1 MTKSETFK
9 RLYKNYTG
17 KFIGKIFLAAIFSV
31 IVAAS
36 TSATAWLLDP
46 AIEKIFINKDQTLII
61 LIPIAIIIAFSAKGV
76 SLYCA
81 KLIMINVSE
90 EVKKML
96 QTDMLKSFIKAD
108 TEIIDNKH
116 SGNYISNL
124 NFDVQQITRLLS
136 EAYLSIFKDGL
147 TLIGLLFVMFFQNWK
162 LSLIAII
169 MIPLATIT
177 AKILGKR
184 MGKVTTQAQEKSGD
198 LNRYLIDLFKNHKV
212 IKIFQRENFEKSRSE
227 KFVNDLK
234 EKSAKIATVY
244 IRSAPIMEILTGIL
258 IASLIFYSGKLI
270 ISGELAI
277 NNFFSF
283 LAAMMLAYQPVKTLT
298 KVNVAISQGFAAA
311 ERILPIID
319 TQNEINSNEQGDKLN
334 IIDGNIVLDKINFT
348 YKSNPENK
356 VLHDISIKFAGGKMT
371 ALVGHSGSGKS
382 TLLNMIPRIYL
393 PTSGNIY
400 FDNQDISKVN
410 LASLRNQISIVDQNT
425 TLFDDTVLN
434 NIKYARP
441 DADKEDIIEAAKLSM
456 SDEFINNLENGY
468 ETMIGE
474 NGVKLSGGEKQRLS
488 IARAFLKNSKI
499 ILLDEA
505 TSSLDS
511 ETEEKIQK
519 ALNKLITNKT
529 TIVIAHRLS
538 TILNSDNIYVVDG
551 GKIIDSGKHDDL
563 LNNSKTVS
571 YTHLTLPTNR
581 EV

>member
-1 MTKSETFK
+1 MSKIKILK
-9 RLYKNYTG
+9 RLFKNYTG
-17 KFIGKIFLAAIFSV
+17 KFLNKILLAGFFSI

-46 AIEKIFINKDQTLII
+46 AIEKIFLNKDQTLIF
-61 LIPIAIIIAFSAKGV
+61 LIPIAIILAFSAKGT
-76 SLYCA
+76 SLYFA
-81 KLIMINVSE
+81 KLLMINVSE
-90 EVKKML
+90 EVKKMM

-108 TEIIDNKH
+108 TEIIENKH
-116 SGNYISNL
+116 SGKYISNL
-124 NFDVQQITRLLS
+124 NFDVNQITILLADALLS
-136 EAYLSIFKDGL
+136 LFKDSL
-147 TLIGLLFVMFFQNWK
+147 TLIGLLIVMFFQNWK
-162 LSLIAII
+162 LSLIAIF
-169 MIPLATIT
+169 MIPLASIT
-177 AKILGKR
+177 AKILAKR

-198 LNRYLIDLFKNHKV
+198 LNRYLIDLFKNHKL
-212 IKIFQRENFEKSRSE
+212 IKIFQREDYEEKRSE

-234 EKSAKIATVY
+234 EKSAKIAAIY
-244 IRSAPIMEILTGIL
+244 IRSAPIMEILTGIM
-258 IASLIFYSGKLI
+258 IAILIFYSGKLI
-270 ISGELAI
+270 INDEIGI

-298 KVNVAISQGFAAA
+298 KVNVGIGQGLAAA

-319 TQNEINSNEQGDKLN
+319 KQNEISLNEQGAKLN
-334 IIDGNIVLDKINFT
+334 ISEGNIVLDKINFA
-348 YKSNPENK
+348 YKSNLENK
-356 VLHDISIKFAGGKMT
+356 VLQDMSLKFTGGKMT

-393 PTSGNIY
+393 PNSGNIY
-400 FDNQDISKVN
+400 FDDQDISLVN
-410 LASLRNQISIVDQNT
+410 LESLRNQISIVDQNT
-425 TLFDDTVLN
+425 TLFDDTVFN

-441 DADKEDIIEAAKLSM
+441 DADKKDILEAAKLSM

-488 IARAFLKNSKI
+488 IARAFLKNSRI

-519 ALNKLITNKT
+519 ALDKLIINKT

-538 TILNSDNIYVVDG
+538 TILNSDNIYVVDK
-551 GKIIDSGKHDDL
+551 GKIVDHGKHEEL
-563 LNNSKTVS
+563 LNNSKI
-571 YTHLTLPTNR
+571 YKNFYQR
-581 EV
+581 QIKQN

>member
-1 MTKSETFK
+1 MIKSKIFK
-9 RLYKNYTG
+9 RLYKNYTS
-17 KFIGKIFLAAIFSV
+17 KFISKIILAAFFSV

-61 LIPIAIIIAFSAKGV
+61 LIPLAIIIAFSAKGI
-76 SLYCA
+76 SLYYA

-108 TEIIDNKH
+108 TEIIENKH
-116 SGNYISNL
+116 SGKYISNL
-124 NFDVQQITRLLS
+124 NFDVMQITRLLS

-147 TLIGLLFVMFFQNWK
+147 TLVGLLCVMFFQNWK

-198 LNRYLIDLFKNHKV
+198 LNRYLIDLFKNHKI

-234 EKSAKIATVY
+234 EKSAKIAAVY
-244 IRSAPIMEILTGIL
+244 IRSAPIMEILTGVM
-258 IASLIFYSGKLI
+258 IAALIFYSGKLI

-298 KVNVAISQGFAAA
+298 KVNVAISQGFSAA

-319 TQNEINSNEQGDKLN
+319 IENEINLNEQGEKLT
-334 IIDGNIVLDKINFT
+334 IEEGNIVLDNINFS

-356 VLHDISIKFAGGKMT
+356 VLQNISVKFAGGKMT

-400 FDNQDISKVN
+400 FDNQDISKVK
-410 LASLRNQISIVDQNT
+410 LMSLRNQISIVDQNT
-425 TLFDDTVLN
+425 TLFDDTVFN

-441 DADKEDIIEAAKLSM
+441 GANKEDILEAAKLSM
-456 SDEFINNLENGY
+456 CDEFINNLENGF

-474 NGVKLSGGEKQRLS
+474 NGVRLSGGEKQRLS
-488 IARAFLKNSKI
+488 IARAFLKNSRI

-511 ETEEKIQK
+511 DTEEKIQK
-519 ALNKLITNKT
+519 ALDKLTINKT

-538 TILNSDNIYVVDG
+538 TILNSDNIYVVDN
-551 GKIIDSGKHDDL
+551 GKIIDSGKHDEL
-563 LNNSKTVS
+563 LDKSKI
-571 YTHLTLPTNR
+571 YKNYYQRQIKHN
-581 EV
+581 

>member
-1 MTKSETFK
+1 MSKIKILK
-9 RLYKNYTG
+9 RLFKNYTG
-17 KFIGKIFLAAIFSV
+17 KFLNKILLAGFFSI

-46 AIEKIFINKDQTLII
+46 AIEKIFINKDQTLIF
-61 LIPIAIIIAFSAKGV
+61 LIPIAIIIAFSAKGT
-76 SLYCA
+76 SLYFA
-81 KLIMINVSE
+81 KLLMINVSE
-90 EVKKML
+90 EVKKMM

-108 TEIIDNKH
+108 TEIIENKH
-116 SGNYISNL
+116 SGKYISNL
-124 NFDVQQITRLLS
+124 NFDVNQITILLADALLS
-136 EAYLSIFKDGL
+136 LFKDSL
-147 TLIGLLFVMFFQNWK
+147 TLLGLLIVMFFQNWK
-162 LSLIAII
+162 LSLIAIF
-169 MIPLATIT
+169 MIPLASIT
-177 AKILGKR
+177 AKILAKR

-198 LNRYLIDLFKNHKV
+198 LNRYLIDLFKNHKI
-212 IKIFQRENFEKSRSE
+212 IKIFQRENYEEKRSE

-234 EKSAKIATVY
+234 EKSAKIAAVY
-244 IRSAPIMEILTGIL
+244 IRSAPIMEILTGIM
-258 IASLIFYSGKLI
+258 IAILIFYSGKLI
-270 ISGELAI
+270 INDEIGI

-298 KVNVAISQGFAAA
+298 KVNVGIGQGLAAA

-319 TQNEINSNEQGDKLN
+319 KQNEISLNEQGAKLN
-334 IIDGNIVLDKINFT
+334 INEGNIVLDKINFT

-356 VLHDISIKFAGGKMT
+356 VLKDMSLKFTGGKMT

-400 FDNQDISKVN
+400 FDNQDISQLN
-410 LASLRNQISIVDQNT
+410 LVSLRNQISIVDQNT
-425 TLFDDTVLN
+425 TLFDDTVFN

-441 DADKEDIIEAAKLSM
+441 DADKEDILEAARLSM

-488 IARAFLKNSKI
+488 IARAFLKNSRI

-519 ALNKLITNKT
+519 ALDKLIINKT

-538 TILNSDNIYVVDG
+538 TILNSDNIYVIDK
-551 GKIIDSGKHDDL
+551 GKIVDHGKHDEL
-563 LNNSKTVS
+563 LNNSKI
-571 YTHLTLPTNR
+571 YKNFYQRQIKPN
-581 EV
+581 